1 MPEEEKKQDLVD
13 IDTSG
18 PGAEVELE
26 EEKVKVE
33 EVENEE
39 VKEEPK
45 ALSGEELAKRSPT
58 ARKAAR
64 VSRAKKQS
72 KKEDK

>member
-1 MPEEEKKQDLVD
+1 M
-13 IDTSG
+13 
-18 PGAEVELE
+18 
-26 EEKVKVE
+26 
-33 EVENEE
+33 EE